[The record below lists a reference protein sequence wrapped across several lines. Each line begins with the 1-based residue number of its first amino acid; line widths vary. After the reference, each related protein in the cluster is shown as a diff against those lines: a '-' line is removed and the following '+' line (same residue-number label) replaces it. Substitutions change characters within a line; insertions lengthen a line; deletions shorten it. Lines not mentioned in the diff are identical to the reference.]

1 MIGAV
6 RSGEQG
12 GKMIGAV
19 RSGELD
25 ELPPPLS
32 QEQNDVAG
40 LSGPSPPLLQ
50 EQNESE
56 LEVSSSSSMGKE
68 NRWSGRSKVGFREEG
83 EENNGC
89 VGMGICALSRVL
101 KMDPT

>member
-6 RSGEQG
+6 RL
-12 GKMIGAV
+12 
-19 RSGELD
+19 GELD

-32 QEQNDVAG
+32 QEQNDVVG

-56 LEVSSSSSMGKE
+56 LEVSSSLSMGKE
-68 NRWSGRSKVGFREEG
+68 NRWSGHSKVGFWEEE

-89 VGMGICALSRVL
+89 VGMGVCALSRVL